1 MKKNDFRV
9 LMVLYKEDYGDVGR
23 IVMDVYVLEQLL
35 NLLDYCCTTEKYSVE
50 MSELQDEIE
59 RMLSK
64 VNEQNRLENKSV

>member
-23 IVMDVYVLEQLL
+23 IVMDVDVLEQLR

>member
-1 MKKNDFRV
+1 MFRV

-23 IVMDVYVLEQLL
+23 IVMDVDVLEQLR
-35 NLLDYCCTTEKYSVE
+35 NLLDYCSTTEKYSVE